1 MPQEP
6 SPGILIAMR
15 RDVPQHG
22 RRSQRRLLWHPPSS
36 RSAGTLQAFPQ
47 IPPGFRSGLDAAR
60 AYRGGGG
67 APGRFAVGIH
77 GAPL

>member
-22 RRSQRRLLWHPPSS
+22 RRSQRRLPPD
-36 RSAGTLQAFPQ
+36 RLARGTPVAERPAQEGDEP
-47 IPPGFRSGLDAAR
+47 
-60 AYRGGGG
+60 
-67 APGRFAVGIH
+67 
-77 GAPL
+77 